1 MKKVAETKIDMK
13 MVEQILRGSA
23 QIDAWKEDIK
33 ESVAFLCGVIK
44 KIFEERPNPKTLGF
58 CTEEKD
64 GFHWEVGVQS
74 GGYSKELHAVYV
86 TAYFGDIPYSLSNF
100 SQTSLGVARVKV
112 MWTALPLL
120 FQIVREHIPELD
132 EKLIP
137 YIEAGKEQ

>member
-13 MVEQILRGSA
+13 MVQQILQGSA

-33 ESVAFLCGVIK
+33 ESAAFLCGVIK
-44 KIFEERPNPKTLGF
+44 KILDEKTKPDSLGF
-58 CTEEKD
+58 SSEEKD
-64 GFHWEVGVQS
+64 GFRWRVDVVS
-74 GGYSKELHAVYV
+74 GGYQKERHVVYV
-86 TAYFGDIPYSLSNF
+86 TAYFGDIPYSLRDF

-112 MWTALPLL
+112 VWTALPSL

-137 YIEAGKEQ
+137 FIEAGKEQ